1 MHCSKL
7 ALGDDW
13 CQAFLPMFL
22 KTRCEGRM
30 PSGSSG
36 CRHGMHM
43 EADAGTR
50 VKKIREF
57 WMDEQTDPPTHELS
71 VAEL

>member
-1 MHCSKL
+1 
-7 ALGDDW
+7 
-13 CQAFLPMFL
+13 MFL
-22 KTRCEGRM
+22 KTRCEGRL

-50 VKKIREF
+50 VKKIRGF